1 MKQVKITVKAY
12 HVQVLGFQLQDAL
25 RWLQRGIECILVRF
39 GVCYP
44 LFYPNHLTRSQQ
56 TVREQPFLLFNEKK
70 KSCYAYL
77 LKKIL
82 YFSCEIC
89 IHTFFFFFL
98 NTCTVTQ
105 AFFFFLK

>member
-25 RWLQRGIECILVRF
+25 HWLQRGIECILVRF

-70 KSCYAYL
+70 KSCFPYADL

-89 IHTFFFFFL
+89 IHTFFFF
-98 NTCTVTQ
+98 
-105 AFFFFLK
+105 

>member
-1 MKQVKITVKAY
+1 MKQVKITIKAY

-25 RWLQRGIECILVRF
+25 HWLQRGIECIPVRF

-70 KSCYAYL
+70 KLFPLCR
-77 LKKIL
+77 
-82 YFSCEIC
+82 FTEENPV
-89 IHTFFFFFL
+89 F
-98 NTCTVTQ
+98 
-105 AFFFFLK
+105 